1 MLKKRPMGQPRRP
14 LASFDAWDA
23 QPPAYAHIPPAP
35 RYSSND
41 WLSNLLNFFTSP
53 VLHRVG
59 GRLLANVLF
68 ALLIYLLHLLPAVQA
83 VAKLLNPVAH
93 SLTGAVMGL
102 LLVFRTNSSYSR
114 FYDARCI
121 WGQLVNTIREMS
133 RLAHTNMRGLD
144 REHALML
151 TAALPTLILNHLQSH
166 NANYR
171 STQWSAAQKAAL
183 TDLLSEHDLKCIWAA
198 RNRPMAA
205 AKMIGAVYRSWFSD
219 VEALKRH
226 FVRIEDGRELTGSE
240 NAVLAANVQA
250 ARLHMER
257 QLEVISN
264 CYGASE
270 RIVRSNVPASYSRH
284 TSRFLSIWCFTLPL
298 ALVGSLQ
305 WVTVPVVA
313 LICWSLFIIEEV
325 GHFVE
330 DPFNAHM
337 YIPPSEDGQEDMLII
352 EGSQG
357 SLREDALD
365 RNPGP
370 ATRVAAVPRY
380 AGDELDYDV
389 AEFHEEWK
397 EAAASGAAAAERA

>member
-1 MLKKRPMGQPRRP
+1 M
-14 LASFDAWDA
+14 
-23 QPPAYAHIPPAP
+23 
-35 RYSSND
+35 
-41 WLSNLLNFFTSP
+41 
-53 VLHRVG
+53 LHRVA
-59 GRLLANVLF
+59 GRLVFNILF
-68 ALLIYLLHLLPAVQA
+68 ALFIYLLYLQPAFQG

-102 LLVFRTNSSYSR
+102 LLVFRTNSSYAR

-133 RLAHTNMRGLD
+133 RNAHTHMRGLD

-151 TAALPTLILNHLQSH
+151 TAALPTLMLNHLQSQD
-166 NANYR
+166 ANYR
-171 STQWSAAQKAAL
+171 NTQWSAAQKAAL
-183 TDLLSEHDLKCIWAA
+183 SDLLSEHDFKCIWAA

-205 AKMIGAVYRSWFSD
+205 AKMIGAVYRSWFNN

-226 FVRIEDGRELTGSE
+226 FGVEADRELTSTE

-250 ARLHMER
+250 AKLHMER

-284 TSRFLSIWCFTLPL
+284 TSRFLSIWCLTLPMV
-298 ALVGSLQ
+298 LVSSLQ

-325 GHFVE
+325 GHIVE
-330 DPFNAHM
+330 DPFNAHL
-337 YIPPSEDGQEDMLII
+337 YIKGDGQEDMLII

-357 SLREDALD
+357 NLREDALD

-370 ATRVAAVPRY
+370 ATRVAPVPRY
-380 AGDELDYDV
+380 AGDELDFDV
-389 AEFHEEWK
+389 SEFHEEWK
-397 EAAASGAAAAERA
+397 RAAAAGAASAAVAQPA